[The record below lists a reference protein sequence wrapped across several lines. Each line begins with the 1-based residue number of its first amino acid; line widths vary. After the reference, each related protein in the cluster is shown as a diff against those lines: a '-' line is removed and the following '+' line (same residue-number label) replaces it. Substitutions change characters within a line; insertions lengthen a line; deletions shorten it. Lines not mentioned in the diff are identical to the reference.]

1 MKYLLLLSIVLVSLC
16 SLCIQLPDLTIPGLE
31 SSGIVTTDM
40 GSPDIFLN
48 VETSSSQ
55 INSGRGVQVFVELR
69 NKQAYDLN
77 NVRFEV
83 YDHVCFPDDINDID
97 KFVKDDCG
105 DEGTLKGNRSCV
117 WSWRWTSDPSE
128 IDRQCSIKF
137 LTSYEAENSVFQDIV
152 VLSLNEYQQKEM
164 EGTLQSIPISSS
176 NAKGPLNVYLSFPEP
191 QPFIAN
197 LPEYAMDI
205 NYNNGGNGF
214 FDNINI
220 DLTVPDNI
228 ELTKKEDEE
237 NYCGEFYEF
246 TDSNTYQLDKE
257 LKFIKGRAVPSKCS
271 FSTSPTAT
279 IDIKSLSM
287 DIDYTYTIYNSIP
300 ITVMAK

>member
-1 MKYLLLLSIVLVSLC
+1 MKYLLLLSIFLVSLC

-77 NVRFEV
+77 NVHFEV
-83 YDHVCFPDDINDID
+83 YDNACFPENLNSGL
-97 KFVKDDCG
+97 FVKDDCG

-137 LTSYEAENSVFQDIV
+137 LTSYEAKNSVFQDIA
-152 VLSLNEYQQKEM
+152 VLSLNEYQQREM

-176 NAKGPLNVYLSFPEP
+176 YAKGPLNVYLSFPES
-191 QPFIAN
+191 QPFIAG
-197 LPEYAMDI
+197 LSEYAMDI
-205 NYNNGGNGF
+205 NYNNNGNGF
-214 FDNINI
+214 LEDVKIYLIYPNNIMDLSCDGYISSGSTLSLI
-220 DLTVPDNI
+220 D
-228 ELTKKEDEE
+228 
-237 NYCGEFYEF
+237 
-246 TDSNTYQLDKE
+246 E
-257 LKFIKGRAVPSKCS
+257 LKFIKGRAVPTRCS
-271 FSTSPTAT
+271 FKTASTST
-279 IDIKSLSM
+279 IDIKS
-287 DIDYTYTIYNSIP
+287 IDVAVIYEYKIYDSIP
-300 ITVMAK
+300 ITVKAK